1 MSRTLNAALV
11 AAFLFTPAV
20 ARAQQDPPRTKELKD
35 ADKFIAAA
43 MLTSDTAER
52 RTRLTRAL
60 NPLQVAMSKNP
71 ENARVWF
78 AAGQVYAG
86 LGDLVRA
93 DSAFDK
99 AEQLYAPLAS
109 DIGDERLRAWAMAF
123 TAANTLMDANKYP
136 EAVQQLEL
144 AETIFADRPESKIN
158 LGAIYANLND
168 AAKAEDAFRAVIT
181 LVKNTPADKITAEEK
196 PQWKRFNEIA
206 IINVAQLIGARGV
219 KAFEAQD
226 YDSAITAFREAHEL
240 NPLSRDFAY
249 NLAQSYYAKARQLET
264 KRADAKGDEAKQ
276 LADQIVTAYAEME
289 PLVVK
294 ARAYDP
300 NNEDLYLLQ
309 MRSYKVRG
317 DLSADPKV
325 KADFN
330 KRATELVTQHAALE
344 VEVRDFAVGTTA
356 PGEGFVKGSV
366 RNIKMKPGTPVKVR
380 VALIGMDG
388 NEIGGQE
395 IQVNAPA
402 ADQTAPFETPVK
414 LTGDI
419 AAWKY
424 EIVK

>member
-1 MSRTLNAALV
+1 MSRTLNAALI
-11 AAFLFTPAV
+11 AAFLLTPAI

-43 MLTSDTAER
+43 MLTSDSAER
-52 RTRLTRAL
+52 KTRLTRAL
-60 NPLQVAMSKNP
+60 NPLQLAMAKNP
-71 ENARVWF
+71 QNARVWF

-86 LGDLVRA
+86 LGDFARA

-109 DIGDERLRAWAMAF
+109 DIADERLKAWVAAF
-123 TAANTLMDANKYP
+123 TASNALMDANKYP
-136 EAVQQLEL
+136 EAAEQLRL
-144 AETIFADRPESKIN
+144 AEVLYAGRPESKIN
-158 LGAIYANLND
+158 LGAIYSNLNEV
-168 AAKAEDAFRAVIT
+168 AKAEDAFRSVIT
-181 LVKNTPADKITAEEK
+181 LVKNTPAENITAEEK

-206 IINVAQLIGARGV
+206 TINLAQMIGARGV
-219 KAFEAQD
+219 KAFEAED
-226 YDSAITAFREAHEL
+226 YDVAVAAFREAHQL

-249 NLAQSYYAKARQLET
+249 NLAQSFYAKARQLEAR
-264 KRADAKGDEAKQ
+264 RAAAKGDEAKE
-276 LADQIVTAYAEME
+276 LADQIVASYAEME

-294 ARAYDP
+294 ARASDP
-300 NNEDLYLLQ
+300 NNEDLFLLQ

-330 KRATELVTQHAALE
+330 KRASDLVTQHASLE
-344 VEVRDFAVGTTA
+344 AEVLDFAVGTTA
-356 PGEGFVKGSV
+356 PGEGFVKGSL
-366 RNIKMKPGTPVKVR
+366 RNIKLKPGTPVKVR

-388 NEIGGQE
+388 TEVGGQE
-395 IQVNAPA
+395 IQMNAPA
-402 ADQTAPFETPVK
+402 ADQSAPFETQVK